1 MPKSGKE
8 IRRRIRSVKSTEQIT
23 KAMKM
28 VAAARL
34 RKSEGRTEA
43 SRPYTDTLREVMN
56 RLGSVASEVDHPFLT
71 HIAADVPHVV
81 LLLMTSDKGLCGSF
95 NSHLLSAAEKF
106 IAAQHEQGR
115 EVSLICAGK
124 KGRDWAKK
132 TGREIL
138 EFHPSF
144 TDKTT
149 FTDLKQLMDL
159 LTRLYTGKEVSE
171 VHLLYARFVNVVKN
185 IPTVV
190 RLLPIEA
197 LPSDEEDDGEY
208 RHEYMLEPSPE
219 ELLANLLPSYFRT
232 LLFQAAIENFTSEN
246 GSRMVAMDN
255 ATKAA
260 GEMIDELTLQ
270 YNKARQAGITLE
282 LLDIV
287 GGAEALEG

>member
-34 RKSEGRTEA
+34 RKSEGRTAA
-43 SRPYTDTLREVMN
+43 SRPYTDTLREVMT
-56 RLGSVASEVDHPFLT
+56 RLGSIAGEVDHPFLA
-71 HIAADVPHVV
+71 HIAVDVPHVV

-95 NSHLLSAAEKF
+95 NSHLLTAAERF
-106 IAAQHEQGR
+106 IASQKAMGR
-115 EVSLICAGK
+115 EVKLICAGK
-124 KGRDWAKK
+124 KGRDWARK
-132 TGREIL
+132 TGREVL
-138 EFHPSF
+138 AYYPSF

-149 FTDLKQLMDL
+149 FADLKQLMDL
-159 LTRLYTGKEVSE
+159 LTTMYTGKEVSE
-171 VHLLYARFVNVVKN
+171 VHLLYARFINVVKN
-185 IPTVV
+185 IPTSV

-197 LPSDEEDDGEY
+197 LPAGEEDDGEY
-208 RHEYMLEPSPE
+208 RHDYMLEPSAE

-260 GEMIDELTLQ
+260 GEMIEDLTLQ

>member
-8 IRRRIRSVKSTEQIT
+8 IRRRIRSVKNTEQIT

-34 RKSEGRTEA
+34 RKSESRTEA
-43 SRPYTDTLREVMN
+43 SRPYTDTLREVMGH
-56 RLGSVASEVDHPFLT
+56 LGSVAADVDHPFLA
-71 HIAADVPHVV
+71 HIAPEVPRSILV
-81 LLLMTSDKGLCGSF
+81 LLTSDKGLCGSF
-95 NSHLLSAAEKF
+95 NSHLIAAAERH
-106 IAAQHEQGR
+106 IAAERDKGR
-115 EVSLICAGK
+115 AVGLVCAGK
-124 KGRDWAKK
+124 QGRNWATK
-132 TGREIL
+132 TGQDIL
-138 EFHPSF
+138 AYYPSF
-144 TDKTT
+144 NDKTT
-149 FTDLKQLMDL
+149 FADLKPLMDL
-159 LTRLYTGKEVSE
+159 LTGEYLSQRSAE

-185 IPTVV
+185 IPTII
-190 RLLPIEA
+190 RLLPIESLA
-197 LPSDEEDDGEY
+197 SDEEAAGEY
-208 RHEYMLEPSPE
+208 RHEYMLEPSPQ
-219 ELLANLLPSYFRT
+219 ELLASLLPSYFRA

-260 GEMIDELTLQ
+260 GEMIDDLTLQ

>member
-1 MPKSGKE
+1 MAKSGKD
-8 IRRRIRSVKSTEQIT
+8 IRRRIRSVKNTEQIT

-34 RKSEGRTEA
+34 RKSESRTEA
-43 SRPYTDTLREVMN
+43 SRPYADTLREVMGH
-56 RLGSVASEVDHPFLT
+56 LGSVADDVDHPFLAP
-71 HIAADVPHVV
+71 IAPDVERVILV
-81 LLLMTSDKGLCGSF
+81 LLTSDKGLCGSF
-95 NSHLLSAAEKF
+95 NSHLVAAAERF
-106 IAAQHEQGR
+106 VTDQRGQGR
-115 EVSLICAGK
+115 TVSLVCAGK
-124 KGRDWAKK
+124 HGHKWAAK
-132 TGREIL
+132 TGQDVL
-138 EFHPSF
+138 ASYPSF

-149 FTDLKQLMDL
+149 FGDLKPVMDL
-159 LTRLYTGKEVSE
+159 LTGEYLARQAAE

-185 IPTVV
+185 IPTVI

-197 LPSDEEDDGEY
+197 LAEDEEADGEY
-208 RHEYMLEPSPE
+208 RLDYMLEPSPQ
-219 ELLANLLPSYFRT
+219 ELLASLLPSYFRT

-260 GEMIDELTLQ
+260 GEMIDQLTLQ
-270 YNKARQAGITLE
+270 YNKARQASITLE